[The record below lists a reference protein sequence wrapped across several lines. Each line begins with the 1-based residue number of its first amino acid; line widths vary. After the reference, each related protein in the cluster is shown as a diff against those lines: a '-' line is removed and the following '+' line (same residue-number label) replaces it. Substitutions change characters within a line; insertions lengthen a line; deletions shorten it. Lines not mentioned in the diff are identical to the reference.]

1 MSYDDDLRHG
11 DRQMIATFG
20 RPIRL
25 PKGDSVLA
33 VFDEPYTRTDLP
45 DGGFVQGKV
54 ITLTLMATDADSLS
68 SRDVVS
74 VPRGKALTPDG
85 GITWDGWTDFSVRE
99 VQPDGAGLLVVYLD
113 PVTGSNNSAYSVY

>member
-20 RPIRL
+20 RPVRL
-25 PKGDSVLA
+25 PKGDCVLA

-54 ITLTLMATDADSLS
+54 ITLTLMAADAVGLS

-74 VPRGKALTPDG
+74 VPRSKALAPDG
-85 GITWDGWTDFSVRE
+85 AITWDDWTDFSVRE

-113 PVTGSNNSAYSVY
+113 PVTGSDNNAYSVY

>member
-1 MSYDDDLRHG
+1 MNYDDDLRHG

-20 RPIRL
+20 RPVRL
-25 PKGDSVLA
+25 PKGGSVLA

-54 ITLTLMATDADSLS
+54 ITLTLMATDADGLS

-85 GITWDGWTDFSVRE
+85 AITWDGWTDFSVRE

-113 PVTGSNNSAYSVY
+113 PVTDSDNSAYSVY

>member
-1 MSYDDDLRHG
+1 MSYDDDLAYC

-33 VFDEPYTRTDLP
+33 VFDEQYTRTDLP

-54 ITLTLMATDADSLS
+54 ITLTLLATDSDSLS

-74 VPRGKALTPDG
+74 VPRSKALAPGG
-85 GITWDGWTDFSVRE
+85 GITWDGWTDFFVRE

-113 PVTGSNNSAYSVY
+113 LVTGSDNNVYNVY